1 MKKFE
6 GSYHSLEEKNFWD
19 YTAHNYDSLSLFKMQ
34 YLVMKT
40 AKIVFFW
47 FKWNHAIYCIRLD
60 K

>member
-6 GSYHSLEEKNFWD
+6 GSYHLLEERIFG
-19 YTAHNYDSLSLFKMQ
+19 TIPPMNYELLSLFKMQ

-47 FKWNHAIYCIRLD
+47 FKCNQAIYLH
-60 K
+60 KA

>member
-19 YTAHNYDSLSLFKMQ
+19 NATHNYELPSLFKMQ

-40 AKIVFFW
+40 AKIVFFL
-47 FKWNHAIYCIRLD
+47 FKWNHAIYLH
-60 K
+60 KA